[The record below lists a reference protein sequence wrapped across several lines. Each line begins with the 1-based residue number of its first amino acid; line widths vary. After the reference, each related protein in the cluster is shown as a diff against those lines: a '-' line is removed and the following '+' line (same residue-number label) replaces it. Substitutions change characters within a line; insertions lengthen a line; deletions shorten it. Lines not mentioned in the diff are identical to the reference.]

1 MTRFLLA
8 TTALSAIAA
17 VSPASADDM
26 PAQTPTAVASPQY
39 NWAEGGVPE
48 LAFFVG
54 AGASYSFANF
64 GAQSVYNK
72 GISDVFLNGKMVASG
87 VADGPPVHPFLDSQS
102 NFAPMVQLGY
112 FRHFGSS
119 NWLWGTKFSDSYL
132 GTTSTTENL
141 IVPQFGSSTDSNV
154 STFTGYSD
162 TGSYSVS
169 IYSQMASM
177 LFVGRSFEKSFV
189 YVGAGPSLSQIQS
202 RLNDVVGYAT
212 INGKLTNISGSP
224 QSFSSTDWRYGAA
237 ATAGITYFLTPSW
250 FLDVNYLFIAP
261 SARTIFETS
270 SFNNPGDGSLAFR
283 GTLIGTETANLK
295 NTQAVVISI
304 NKAF

>member
-48 LAFFVG
+48 LAFSVG

-72 GISDVFLNGKMVASG
+72 GIGRLSEREDGCFRSGRWTARPPLSRQPIQLRSNGAAG
-87 VADGPPVHPFLDSQS
+87 I
-102 NFAPMVQLGY
+102 

-270 SFNNPGDGSLAFR
+270 SFNNPGTAGIQRNADRDRDSL
-283 GTLIGTETANLK
+283 T
-295 NTQAVVISI
+295 
-304 NKAF
+304 